1 MQKRNL
7 LYLSILAA
15 IIFCFSYAHAAIQF
29 LPRYQGSYEGRVED
43 GGRDKV
49 EVSCEVFGGV
59 EKKEKQTC
67 SGLFKLRNLTC
78 YKECH
83 CDSSIYQYS
92 ILQHQGSGKLCA
104 SLSDPCTDKNGTLY
118 ASCVFNTCK
127 AQNSEWIEDKE
138 RTIYTEE
145 NYECNKQAFSSAEGD
160 CYQCS
165 CPESW
170 AEGNCPS
177 NSVDCEICKA
187 ISPYKISK
195 YKLNSCKEGYYKEDS
210 KCLEC
215 PAGSYCDGISKKN
228 CPAGSYSERNATT
241 CKSCSAGTYSNEGA
255 SSCTSCP
262 AGKYSKAGAGY
273 CNICS
278 AGTYSNSGASSC
290 ISCPAGKYSNA
301 GAGYCNICPAGKYS
315 KAGASYCNICSAGT
329 YSNSGASSCTTC
341 ASGSY
346 SSSGASSCLKCPEGQ
361 TSNSEHT
368 DCITA
373 TCSSILK
380 GLGYTPISGQ
390 ADADYISN
398 NRINGPYVLVDDFY
412 GDITFNDGSLYTLG
426 TLDGTPDGA
435 SDLCANSYPII
446 TGGKVSFGYS
456 PWEPTYIYPD
466 IYTDQLSLAE
476 YADYI
481 FYGTVQVY
489 DIIRLGT
496 GSLIFDGR
504 DITVNDIY
512 ADSLSLKGDGQIDF
526 SGGFYPPYESAYI
539 FMDPNTCIY
548 SGNDFGFRICADTE
562 TYVSYDFLDWSDYTV
577 IENATGEFFMPYQC
591 DESSYKSNDGKAWIK
606 CKGKIS
612 HNCPSGTFPGV
623 RNVKSCSGTELY
635 TTANR
640 GYTWC
645 PFGYGQFC
653 HNPDTSV
660 EAPGYPGCYKCLEV
674 TACQDDYEQCMKNAG
689 DNLSWCERTANDSYG
704 RCLSSASSN
713 TDETVDWSA
722 YCTEI
727 NNADL
732 DQCYSNYESEMY
744 DCESEYQECLSK
756 SSEIATEIVCKKCV

>member
-255 SSCTSCP
+255 ISCTS
-262 AGKYSKAGAGY
+262 
-273 CNICS
+273 
-278 AGTYSNSGASSC
+278 
-290 ISCPAGKYSNA
+290 
-301 GAGYCNICPAGKYS
+301 CPAGKYS

-390 ADADYISN
+390 ADADYIYDN
-398 NRINGPYVLVDDFY
+398 MVYGPYVLTEDFY
-412 GDITFNDGSLYTLG
+412 GSAYLWGGDVYTPGDLDGVSNLCSRLSPGVFGSMNVGDCNSVNFYPYMEGYLSFGGCGG
-426 TLDGTPDGA
+426 TLTLHNSLWLYGA
-435 SDLCANSYPII
+435 L
-446 TGGKVSFGYS
+446 
-456 PWEPTYIYPD
+456 
-466 IYTDQLSLAE
+466 
-476 YADYI
+476 YADG
-481 FYGTVQVY
+481 GTIKFNGAYATLESGIDGIENIELHNSVTVDY
-489 DIIRLGT
+489 NGRF
-496 GSLIFDGR
+496 GSW
-504 DITVNDIY
+504 
-512 ADSLSLKGDGQIDF
+512 GD
-526 SGGFYPPYESAYI
+526 SAYI
-539 FMDPNTCIY
+539 YMDAGTCISAGIFEY
-548 SGNDFGFRICADTE
+548 GENSDNGFMICADEPTE
-562 TYVSYDFLDWSDYTV
+562 IRHYYYDNDWNYIDKTNYY
-577 IENATGEFFMPYQC
+577 FYLPYQC
-591 DESSYKSNDGKAWIK
+591 DTSSFKVNEGREWIS
-606 CKGKIS
+606 CKGKIT

-623 RNVKSCSGTELY
+623 RDIKSCSGTELY

-660 EAPGYPGCYKCLEV
+660 EASGYPGCYKCLEL

-713 TDETVDWSA
+713 TDETIDWVG

-727 NNADL
+727 NDADL
-732 DQCYSNYESEMY
+732 YQCYSNYESEMY